1 LGVNSLD
8 KVYLSENTILSC
20 YETLSNIDIRYDNEL
35 FTLLILKH
43 AGLSQH
49 DFLELLAESTKKKL
63 LEATRQLA
71 YLFISDDYLKE
82 KYNFINPLAMSGWG
96 KNPTEALQMW
106 STQRLINNV
115 TGGGR
120 QWKSIITND
129 PDNPNSI
136 KLKHNYLEFFKEMEN
151 KVPMDALSI
160 WCVRFNEFTYEV
172 PLSNIIRNF
181 VSFFNITEEEKTS
194 IFSMSTKIAPEFSE
208 ERITSHFIRSL
219 IGNHE
224 KNTNWVERFESE
236 DSKTPEVQNSLIQFS
251 GGVFTMQSGTTLSV
265 DFYKELL
272 NKAKQVI
279 FTGPP
284 GTSKSFLAKG
294 LSERFDEVKRIQFH
308 PQYSYQDF
316 IGGKILEQGNLRD
329 KKGELI
335 TFLEEATLKINQEK
349 EYLLIIEEINRANVS
364 QVFGEMIQLLDRG
377 ETLKLSFNGEE
388 KIYFLPNNVK
398 IIGTMNTTDRTVGR
412 IDYAIKRRFYQIYC
426 KPDIGILIDIAK
438 MEGNEFSIAD
448 LLAKINQNLYSIL
461 SNKEMVIGHAIF
473 LKDYVYSPEIAKF
486 VWPIDDFEQ
495 LFNYVVIPLIEDY
508 CNGNPDLISSVI
520 GEKLYSQKT
529 GSQFLQAIKEYL
541 S

>member
-1 LGVNSLD
+1 M
-8 KVYLSENTILSC
+8 KKYYLSETTITDSYGILSN
-20 YETLSNIDIRYDNEL
+20 TNLKYDNEL

-49 DFLELLAESTKKKL
+49 DYLELSSESTKKKL

-82 KYNFINPLAMSGWG
+82 KFNFINPLAMEGWG

-115 TGGGR
+115 AGGGR
-120 QWKSIITND
+120 QWKAIVTND
-129 PDNPNSI
+129 PDNPNLI
-136 KLKHNYLEFFKEMEN
+136 KLKHNYLEFFRNIEG
-151 KVPMDALSI
+151 KVPLDALSI

-172 PLSNIIRNF
+172 PLSNVIANF
-181 VSFFNITEEEKTS
+181 NSYFNITEDEKTF
-194 IFSMSTKIAPEFSE
+194 IFSTSNRVMIEYTEN
-208 ERITSHFIRSL
+208 RVDSHFIRNL

-224 KNTNWVERFESE
+224 KNPDWIERFETE
-236 DSKTPEVQNSLIQFS
+236 DNEVPVTQNSLIQFV
-251 GGVFTMQSGTTLSV
+251 GGSFSTQGQTTLSV
-265 DFYKELL
+265 DFHKKLID
-272 NKAKQVI
+272 KSRQAI
-279 FTGPP
+279 FMGPP

-294 LSERFDEVKRIQFH
+294 LSERFDVVKRIQFH

-316 IGGKILEQGNLRD
+316 IGGKILENGTLRD
-329 KKGELI
+329 KKGDLI
-335 TFLEEATLKINQEK
+335 LFIEEAVSDANCEK
-349 EYLLIIEEINRANVS
+349 QYILIIEEINRANVS

-388 KIYFLPNNVK
+388 KDYYLPDNLK

-426 KPDIGILIDIAK
+426 KPDVGILIDKAK
-438 MEGNEFSIAD
+438 VEGNDFSIAD
-448 LLAKINQNLYSIL
+448 LLSKINQNLFSVL

-473 LKDYVYSPEIAKF
+473 LKDYVYSTETDKY
-486 VWPIDDFEQ
+486 VWPVEDFEH
-495 LFNYVVIPLIEDY
+495 LFNFVVVPLIEDY
-508 CNGNPDLISSVI
+508 CNGSADLVVSVI
-520 GEKLYSQKT
+520 GEKLYNQPNGT
-529 GSQFLQAIKEYL
+529 DFVQAIKEYL